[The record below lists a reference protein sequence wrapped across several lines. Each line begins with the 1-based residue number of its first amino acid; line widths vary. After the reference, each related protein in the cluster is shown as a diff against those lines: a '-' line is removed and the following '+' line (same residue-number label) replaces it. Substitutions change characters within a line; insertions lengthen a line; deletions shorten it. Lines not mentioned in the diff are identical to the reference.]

1 MMNLMPLPS
10 VPHTPAPRP
19 PARRPLQR
27 LAASATAAVA
37 AAVAAAALGGC
48 SPQGEPPVVLQIA
61 IGTSQDQVINGQL
74 HREFRE
80 QQQRLEQSFRQLHPS
95 IRFRFS
101 LYPEERLVEAM
112 RRRQWS
118 GLEPD
123 LLYVT
128 NRAAHLLLQAGITTP
143 YPTSAEIRSRLE
155 PTLLRLVSSEDGTL
169 TGLPVLQQLQI
180 GCYDNRRLPQPPASL
195 EALVAASAGGAPIG
209 LSVNPENL
217 FWTVGS
223 TGALPAVVHV
233 LSGKPP
239 TEADRQALGRWLA
252 WLTKAS
258 SQQRVVFYGNQE
270 MAEEELAEGRLAW
283 IPCRSTTLPRL
294 RQRLGTHL
302 GVAPLPDGANSM
314 ASPVNHIRV
323 MALGRNSTPR
333 ARQAAMAFSAFT
345 NKPLVQRTV
354 TLGSYTVLPVDRQ
367 ISMPVSSSQ
376 TLTALVR
383 ARDQGLQTDQLMRL
397 LRSADQQRP
406 AKVQALISE
415 VVFGE
420 LSPEQA
426 TPRLIN
432 LLREKP

>member
-1 MMNLMPLPS
+1 MDLMLLPS
-10 VPHTPAPRP
+10 VPHDPAPHP
-19 PARRPLQR
+19 PASRPLLW
-27 LAASATAAVA
+27 LAASATAAVT
-37 AAVAAAALGGC
+37 AAALGSC
-48 SPQGEPPVVLQIA
+48 SPQGEPPVVLLIA

-80 QQQRLEQSFRQLHPS
+80 QQKRLEQSFRQLHPS

-101 LYPEERLVEAM
+101 LYPEERLVETM

-123 LLYVT
+123 LFYVT
-128 NRAAHLLLQAGITTP
+128 SRAAHQLLGAGITTP
-143 YPTSAEIRSRLE
+143 YPASAQQGRIE
-155 PTLLRLVSSEDGTL
+155 PTLLRLERDRDGTL
-169 TGLPVLQQLQI
+169 TGLPVLQQLHI
-180 GCYDNRRLPQPPASL
+180 SCFNNRRLPQPPASL
-195 EALVAASAGGAPIG
+195 DALVAASAAGAPIG
-209 LSVNPENL
+209 LPVNPENL
-217 FWTVGS
+217 FWTLGS
-223 TGALPAVVHV
+223 TGALPAVTHV
-233 LSGKPP
+233 MSGNPP
-239 TEADRQALGRWLA
+239 TKQDRQALGRWLA
-252 WLTKAS
+252 WLTNAS
-258 SQQRVVFYGNQE
+258 NQQRVVFYGNQE
-270 MAEEELAEGRLAW
+270 MAEQELAEGRLAW

-302 GVAPLPDGANSM
+302 GVAPLPDGDNSM
-314 ASPVNHIRV
+314 ASPVNYIRV

-333 ARQAAMAFSAFT
+333 ARQAAMAFSTFAI
-345 NKPLVQRTV
+345 NPLVQRGV

-376 TLTALVR
+376 TLSALVR

-397 LRSADQQRP
+397 LRSGDQQRP
-406 AKVQALISE
+406 AKLQALISE

-420 LSPEQA
+420 LSPEEA

>member
-1 MMNLMPLPS
+1 MMDRMPRS
-10 VPHTPAPRP
+10 TVPHDPAPRP

-27 LAASATAAVA
+27 LAASAT

-61 IGTSQDQVINGQL
+61 IGTSPDQVINGQL

-123 LLYVT
+123 LFYVT
-128 NRAAHLLLQAGITTP
+128 IRAAHLLLRDGITTP
-143 YPTSAEIRSRLE
+143 YPDSAEIRSRLE
-155 PTLLRLVSSEDGTL
+155 PTLLRQASSGDGTL

-180 GCYDNRRLPQPPASL
+180 GCFDNRRLPQPPTSL

-233 LSGKPP
+233 MSRQPP

-252 WLTKAS
+252 WLTNAS
-258 SQQRVVFYGNQE
+258 SRQRVVFYGNQE
-270 MAEEELAEGRLAW
+270 MAEQELAEGRLAW
-283 IPCRSTTLPRL
+283 IPCRSSTLPRL

-314 ASPVNHIRV
+314 ASAVNYIRV

-333 ARQAAMAFSAFT
+333 ARQAAMVFSAFT
-345 NKPLVQRTV
+345 IKPLVQRTV
-354 TLGSYTVLPVDRQ
+354 TQGSYTVLPVERQ
-367 ISMPVSSSQ
+367 ISVPVSSSQ
-376 TLTALVR
+376 TLAALLK

-397 LRSADQQRP
+397 LRSGDRRP
-406 AKVQALISE
+406 AQLQALISE

-420 LSPEQA
+420 LSPEEA

>member
-1 MMNLMPLPS
+1 MMDRMPRS
-10 VPHTPAPRP
+10 TVPHDPAPRP

-27 LAASATAAVA
+27 LAASAT

-61 IGTSQDQVINGQL
+61 IGTSPDQVINGQL

-123 LLYVT
+123 LFYVT
-128 NRAAHLLLQAGITTP
+128 IRAAHLLLRDGITTP
-143 YPTSAEIRSRLE
+143 YPDSAEIRSRLE
-155 PTLLRLVSSEDGTL
+155 PTLLRQASSGDGTL

-180 GCYDNRRLPQPPASL
+180 GCFDNRRLPQPPTSL

-233 LSGKPP
+233 MSRQPP

-252 WLTKAS
+252 WLTNAS
-258 SQQRVVFYGNQE
+258 SRQRVVFYGNQE
-270 MAEEELAEGRLAW
+270 MAEQELAEGRLAW
-283 IPCRSTTLPRL
+283 IPCRSSTLPRL

-314 ASPVNHIRV
+314 ASAVNYIRV

-333 ARQAAMAFSAFT
+333 ARQAAMVFSAFT
-345 NKPLVQRTV
+345 IKPLVQRTV
-354 TLGSYTVLPVDRQ
+354 TQGSYTVLPVERQ
-367 ISMPVSSSQ
+367 ISVPVSSSR
-376 TLTALVR
+376 TLAALLK

-397 LRSADQQRP
+397 LRSGDQQRP
-406 AKVQALISE
+406 AKLQALISE

-420 LSPEQA
+420 LSPEEA

>member
-1 MMNLMPLPS
+1 MMDLMPRS
-10 VPHTPAPRP
+10 TVPHDPAPRP

-27 LAASATAAVA
+27 LAASAT

-61 IGTSQDQVINGQL
+61 IGTSPDQVINGQL

-101 LYPEERLVEAM
+101 LYPEERMVEAM

-123 LLYVT
+123 LFYVT
-128 NRAAHLLLQAGITTP
+128 NRAAHLLLRAGITTP
-143 YPTSAEIRSRLE
+143 YPDSAEIRSRLE
-155 PTLLRLVSSEDGTL
+155 PTLLRQASSGDGTL

-180 GCYDNRRLPQPPASL
+180 GCFDNRRLPQPPTSL

-233 LSGKPP
+233 MSRQPP
-239 TEADRQALGRWLA
+239 TEADRQALGRWMA
-252 WLTKAS
+252 WLTNAG

-270 MAEEELAEGRLAW
+270 MAEQELAEGRLAW

-314 ASPVNHIRV
+314 ASPVNYIRV

-345 NKPLVQRTV
+345 IKPLVQRTV
-354 TLGSYTVLPVDRQ
+354 TQGSYTVLPVERQ
-367 ISMPVSSSQ
+367 ISVPVNSSQ
-376 TLTALVR
+376 TLAALLK

-397 LRSADQQRP
+397 LRSGDRRP
-406 AKVQALISE
+406 AQLQALISE

-420 LSPEQA
+420 LSPEEA